1 MNEYAFEVKLRA
13 IVRVR
18 ASNEDIARKVVP
30 SVLGSPGSVEIG
42 LANQNNASIGW
53 GATVTEVA
61 FLQENGAKLLKDERG
76 GRAPRESSEMGKLR
90 R

>member
-18 ASNEDIARKVVP
+18 ASNEDLARKVVP

-76 GRAPRESSEMGKLR
+76 RRALRESSEMGKLR